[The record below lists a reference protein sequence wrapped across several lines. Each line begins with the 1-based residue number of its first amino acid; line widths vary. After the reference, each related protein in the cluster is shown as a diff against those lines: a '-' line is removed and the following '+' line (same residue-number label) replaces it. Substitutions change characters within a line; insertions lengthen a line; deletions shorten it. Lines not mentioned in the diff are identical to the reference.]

1 MNKSIEKRVNA
12 IIELIDKYVP
22 EGEKG
27 EAKSNMDDIASSIQY
42 LEKRNE
48 RLASK
53 LDTLT
58 EAFKA
63 LIDNI

>member
-12 IIELIDKYVP
+12 IIELIDKFVP

-27 EAKSNMDDIASSIQY
+27 EAKSNMDDIVEAYNY
-42 LEKRNE
+42 LDKKCE
-48 RLASK
+48 RLNYRI
-53 LDTLT
+53 DTLT
-58 EAFKA
+58 EAFKS